1 MNRRMP
7 GARFSEFAIETLIRV
22 LGFST
27 IGFVLLIFLF
37 LLREGVPLFLEVPLK
52 GIFSSH
58 WYPTFGIFGTLPL
71 ILGSV
76 LVTLFS
82 IIIAL
87 PLGVATAVFVREV
100 APRWMRDILK
110 PIIEVLAGIPSVVL
124 GFFGMT
130 FVAPFVRILGA
141 PTGLT
146 AFTGALI
153 LAYMA
158 LPTIIS
164 VAEDALDSVPRSY
177 RDAGLAM
184 GATRWQTMW
193 RVVVPAAR
201 SGILTAVMLGMG
213 RAIGE
218 TMAVMM
224 VTGQC
229 RGHAG
234 LPRRAVQTDTN
245 DDLHH
250 CRGDGRG
257 GPGGHALPR
266 AFRDRDHPFRADV
279 PHQPRRRVRHLP
291 EEEAGGPAMIDRSLV
306 QRLGFGLLG
315 LITLVVVVPIL
326 LVIGVIVARGI
337 SAINWQFLTTMPHGG
352 MRQGGILPAIVGTL
366 LLTMGTALVAVP
378 IGVGGAVYLSEYAR
392 DTRLTRSIRLAIVN
406 LAGIPSIVYGL
417 FGLGMFVLFFRFGT
431 SILAGSLTLAIMTLP
446 VIISTAE
453 EALRAVP
460 QEFRIVSESLGGTR
474 WQGIK
479 NIVLPQALP
488 GIITGVILGLL
499 RAAGETAP
507 ILFTVAAFYLPRLPT
522 SPLDQTMA
530 LPYHLYVISTQVP
543 GMPLSVQYG
552 TALVLLA
559 LVLSLN
565 IVASVMRRHFRRKRQ
580 W

>member
-1 MNRRMP
+1 
-7 GARFSEFAIETLIRV
+7 
-22 LGFST
+22 
-27 IGFVLLIFLF
+27 
-37 LLREGVPLFLEVPLK
+37 
-52 GIFSSH
+52 
-58 WYPTFGIFGTLPL
+58 
-71 ILGSV
+71 
-76 LVTLFS
+76 
-82 IIIAL
+82 
-87 PLGVATAVFVREV
+87 
-100 APRWMRDILK
+100 
-110 PIIEVLAGIPSVVL
+110 
-124 GFFGMT
+124 
-130 FVAPFVRILGA
+130 
-141 PTGLT
+141 
-146 AFTGALI
+146 
-153 LAYMA
+153 
-158 LPTIIS
+158 
-164 VAEDALDSVPRSY
+164 
-177 RDAGLAM
+177 
-184 GATRWQTMW
+184 
-193 RVVVPAAR
+193 
-201 SGILTAVMLGMG
+201 
-213 RAIGE
+213 
-218 TMAVMM
+218 
-224 VTGQC
+224 
-229 RGHAG
+229 
-234 LPRRAVQTDTN
+234 
-245 DDLHH
+245 
-250 CRGDGRG
+250 
-257 GPGGHALPR
+257 
-266 AFRDRDHPFRADV
+266 
-279 PHQPRRRVRHLP
+279 
-291 EEEAGGPAMIDRSLV
+291 MIDRSLV
-306 QRLGFGLLG
+306 QRLGFSLLG
-315 LITLVVVVPIL
+315 LVAFVVVAPIL

-366 LLTMGTALVAVP
+366 LLTVGTALVAVP
-378 IGVGGAVYLSEYAR
+378 IGVGGAIYLSEYAR

-474 WQGIK
+474 WQGIR